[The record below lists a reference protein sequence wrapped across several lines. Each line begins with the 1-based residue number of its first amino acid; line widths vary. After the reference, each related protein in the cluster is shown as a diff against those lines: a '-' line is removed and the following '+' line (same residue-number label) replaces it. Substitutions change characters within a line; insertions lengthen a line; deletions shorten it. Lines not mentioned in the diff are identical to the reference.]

1 MSSRFLPAAAAL
13 AAAMLPALRS
23 AAPLSLDQALDLA
36 AQRSQGV
43 RAAHAGASSAAE
55 VARAA
60 GQLPDPMLSVGID
73 NLPVTGPER
82 LRTTADSMTMK
93 RVGISQEWV
102 SAEKRALRQAAAQA
116 QGGRESISGQAALA
130 QARLQTALA
139 YLDAYY
145 AGESLKLTTLTE
157 HHVHEE
163 SEAAKARLASST
175 GSSQEVLQMTAA
187 RGLAQDESAD
197 AQQLQAAALVA
208 LQRWVGLHP
217 DSLSAPALPALP
229 AEQSTTSMPP
239 RAGSPSLTRTS
250 RT

>member
-1 MSSRFLPAAAAL
+1 VGLGREAGV
-13 AAAMLPALRS
+13 
-23 AAPLSLDQALDLA
+23 AP
-36 AQRSQGV
+36 GGG
-43 RAAHAGASSAAE
+43 AG
-55 VARAA
+55 
-60 GQLPDPMLSVGID
+60 P
-73 NLPVTGPER
+73 
-82 LRTTADSMTMK
+82 
-93 RVGISQEWV
+93 
-102 SAEKRALRQAAAQA
+102 
-116 QGGRESISGQAALA
+116 GGRESISGQAALA